1 MTYFSIYHK
10 IAYFLG
16 ISTNPG
22 DVDLSKGDVT
32 RKYFT

>member
-1 MTYFSIYHK
+1 MNEMTYFSIYHK

-22 DVDLSKGDVT
+22 DVDL
-32 RKYFT
+32 

>member
-1 MTYFSIYHK
+1 MNEMTNFTIYHK

-22 DVDLSKGDVT
+22 DVDL
-32 RKYFT
+32 